1 MASKEYDI
9 EIGVMLYDDVTQ
21 DATHKFSSSA
31 LKYKMPAATDV
42 ALEALDPIVRDVQI
56 LISDSSTVDTTPE
69 TSFNVPGTMK
79 QNFYAGFMTNPF
91 DENVSDL
98 IGFYFEADAPK
109 QAVKLG
115 SSFYQYVT
123 YWKTNDTAAKK
134 TTVGCYSKVGDAF
147 ITEIETFI
155 GYNELDDSS

>member
-1 MASKEYDI
+1 
-9 EIGVMLYDDVTQ
+9 
-21 DATHKFSSSA
+21 
-31 LKYKMPAATDV
+31 MPAATDV
-42 ALEALDPIVRDVQI
+42 ELEALDPIVRDVQI

-91 DENVSDL
+91 DETVSDL

-115 SSFYQYVT
+115 SSFY
-123 YWKTNDTAAKK
+123 
-134 TTVGCYSKVGDAF
+134 
-147 ITEIETFI
+147 
-155 GYNELDDSS
+155 